1 MKEPNNKRCCYK
13 VYARLRDE
21 NQSKVE
27 EDARILQTAM
37 ENIKNEQAKHTSR
50 MVDPRT
56 LPKLPRMGGMRA
68 EGGRSKTVHSH
79 TSNPSV
85 LSFAS
90 GSKTKTLTGRG
101 VLEKARRE
109 AREMS
114 LFSAKKSLLATPTHK
129 LNGKAT
135 QVRNVPQGLVDEHRR
150 APVPNYL
157 SPSPRPTT
165 VIAPRK
171 RSAAGET
178 KTQSTMTT
186 EERERRLRALK
197 AQGSSKEVP
206 LQVPARSQ
214 LPSTTLPSGS
224 DSVPTRSM
232 ASSTASRPRPVSP
245 RNAGVRSPAKTKA
258 PVDPFMPVKRRK
270 IA

>member
-1 MKEPNNKRCCYK
+1 MKEPNNTRCCYK
-13 VYARLRDE
+13 VYARLRE
-21 NQSKVE
+21 ETQNQVE
-27 EDARILQTAM
+27 EDARMLQAAM
-37 ENIKNEQAKHTSR
+37 EDIKNEQAKHTSR

-56 LPKLPRMGGMRA
+56 VPKLPRMGGMRA

-79 TSNPSV
+79 TGNPSV

-150 APVPNYL
+150 APAPNYL
-157 SPSPRPTT
+157 SPNPRSATI
-165 VIAPRK
+165 IAPRK
-171 RSAAGET
+171 RRGIDEI

-186 EERERRLRALK
+186 EERERRLRALT
-197 AQGSSKEVP
+197 APGNSKEAP
-206 LQVPARSQ
+206 SQGLPRSQ
-214 LPSTTLPSGS
+214 LLSASSPSASS
-224 DSVPTRSM
+224 SVPIRSM
-232 ASSTASRPRPVSP
+232 ATSTTSRPRPMSP
-245 RNAGVRSPAKTKA
+245 RNGGVRPPVKTKA